1 MEFLR
6 FFYSFVWV
14 RILVCYWNHCR
25 VTINYKAL
33 WVFSGMP
40 QQYLN
45 KELGYE
51 LELWTWFI
59 EKNVDAVMLGKNTFV
74 LAFFLPLKLVWGG
87 SFSYNL
93 FTKNSTYEE
102 DQQNQKLFFH
112 LIFGISIPS
121 FHYWVVY
128 IKKSIFYRKRR
139 CNWEKRKK
147 KGSLVLVSIT

>member
-74 LAFFLPLKLVWGG
+74 LAFFLPLKLVWGVHLVITCSQKIQPMRRINRTRNYFFT
-87 SFSYNL
+87 SFLEFQSHLYITGWFIL
-93 FTKNSTYEE
+93 RKVYFTEREGVTEKR
-102 DQQNQKLFFH
+102 
-112 LIFGISIPS
+112 G
-121 FHYWVVY
+121 
-128 IKKSIFYRKRR
+128 RKR
-139 CNWEKRKK
+139 
-147 KGSLVLVSIT
+147 GLLY